1 MPWGWEELASRTPLP
16 AQALLQAAGTDLPT
30 LGSPDL
36 LQHTEAKSRRVTSG
50 GNGLSPPESL
60 LCSGPFT
67 EAAPCLEPP
76 RNSAISLSFSGPE
89 GNYSMLAQV
98 LVNPNVIIMTEKQ
111 FSVPGRV
118 TFLHSSGPP
127 TEAPSMRAQGYKLP
141 TPLA

>member
-16 AQALLQAAGTDLPT
+16 ARALLQDAGTDLSR
-30 LGSPDL
+30 LGSHDL
-36 LQHTEAKSRRVTSG
+36 LQHTKAKSRRVTSG

-89 GNYSMLAQV
+89 GNYRMLAQV
-98 LVNPNVIIMTEKQ
+98 LVNPNVIIMIEKQ
-111 FSVPGRV
+111 FSVPDPESP
-118 TFLHSSGPP
+118 SSI
-127 TEAPSMRAQGYKLP
+127 LP
-141 TPLA
+141 VPLLRHLP